1 MKKIICLLFAVA
13 FFENIFCQDVI
24 INGSNKYRLLT
35 WDDFS
40 GKPDKNSPYQANTYW
55 GLNYSFKGVDFI
67 GDTIKLKGFSA
78 TLMFNE
84 NKSWVKEG
92 TQTPSL
98 LKHEQGHFDIGLIC
112 QKEFINA
119 INNAVFFKAGLNEKV
134 QSIFTGIMKKYHE
147 MQVKYDEET
156 DHSKNRQNQ
165 EKWDEII
172 AKTLQQNQQTAF

>member
-1 MKKIICLLFAVA
+1 MKKIICLVFTFA
-13 FFENIFCQDVI
+13 FFKNTFCQDVI

-35 WDDFS
+35 WSDFS

-78 TLMFNE
+78 TLTFNE
-84 NKSWVKEG
+84 KKSWVKEG
-92 TQTPSL
+92 SQTNSL

-112 QKEFINA
+112 QKEFISS
-119 INNAVFFKAGLNEKV
+119 INNTIFFKAGLNEKV
-134 QSIFTGIMKKYHE
+134 QSIFTGIMKKYHA
-147 MQVKYDEET
+147 MQLKYDEET

-165 EKWDEII
+165 EKWNEVI
-172 AKTLQQNQQTAF
+172 AKSLQ

>member
-1 MKKIICLLFAVA
+1 MKKIIFLLFAVTC
-13 FFENIFCQDVI
+13 FKNIFCQDVI
-24 INGSNKYRLLT
+24 INGSSKYRLLT

-55 GLNYSFKGVDFI
+55 GLNYSFKGVDFT

-84 NKSWVKEG
+84 NKSWVKKG
-92 TQTPSL
+92 TQTAGL

-112 QKEFINA
+112 QKEFIST
-119 INNAVFFKAGLNEKV
+119 INNTVFFKAGLNEKV
-134 QSIFTGIMKKYHE
+134 QSIFTTIMKKYHT
-147 MQVKYDEET
+147 MQLKYDEET

-165 EKWDEII
+165 EKWDEVI
-172 AKTLQQNQQTAF
+172 AKSLQQQ